1 MASQVGYCGVRCQK
15 FHWSTHKKFCKQ
27 LAKEYEEELAL
38 KLKEEKLTETN
49 NAKDQDTNQINGER
63 KEACGC
69 SENDETES
77 KECISLTESKPD
89 VTDGRLKSV
98 SEETV

>member
-1 MASQVGYCGVRCQK
+1 M
-15 FHWSTHKKFCKQ
+15 
-27 LAKEYEEELAL
+27 AKEYEEELALKLEEELAL

-69 SENDETES
+69 PENDETES
-77 KECISLTESKPD
+77 KECINLTESKPD